1 MLANKDPLVLA
12 LYAAVGVALLYGYK
26 YVSTDRE
33 EYGGPSDGFEDKDP
47 DLKGDGIDED
57 TDDQSW
63 FDNFW
68 NRNQGEDQD
77 LDGGLSPNYRE
88 L

>member
-12 LYAAVGVALLYGYK
+12 IYAAVGVALLYGYK
-26 YVSTDRE
+26 YVTSDHDK
-33 EYGGPSDGFEDKDP
+33 YGGPSDGFEDKDP
-47 DLKGDGIDED
+47 DLGGGED

-68 NRNQGEDQD
+68 NRDRGEDQD
-77 LDGGLSPNYRE
+77 LNGGLSPNYRE